1 MSTLPG
7 DFTCPALRDDLLAAR
22 SFFGSQLFLYN
33 LPMDLS
39 IILLSYNTRDIT
51 QQTLSSLGRAIT
63 ADKPLKIEVIVVDN
77 ASTDGSGEAIKKLQT
92 EPVASYQLQAIYNKE
107 NVGFSKGN
115 NIGLKQSTGKYV
127 LFLNSD
133 MIVDE
138 LRLSELITYMDAHP
152 KVGVLTPRVELSSGQ
167 IDPASHRGF
176 PTVWRS
182 FCYYSSIEKLA
193 TLLAAPRQR
202 RAQRSSQL
210 SSFFGGY
217 HLSGEDVT
225 KEHEIDACTGA
236 FLLIRGDLVRKVG
249 GFDEQFFMYGE
260 DLDLCYQ
267 VKTLGYQV
275 VWYPHQKVTHL
286 KYSSGLGSST
296 PETRK
301 QIRWHF
307 YDAME
312 KFYLKHYSHTHFALI
327 NRMIISLIH
336 IKKS

>member
-1 MSTLPG
+1 
-7 DFTCPALRDDLLAAR
+7 
-22 SFFGSQLFLYN
+22 
-33 LPMDLS
+33 MDLS
-39 IILLSYNTRDIT
+39 VILLSYNTRDIT
-51 QQTLSSLGRAIT
+51 LKTLASLGRAIG

-77 ASTDGSGEAIKKLQT
+77 ASTDGSGEAIRQLQA
-92 EPVASYQLQAIYNKE
+92 EPIASYQLQAIYNKE

-115 NIGLKQSTGKYV
+115 NIGLKQAAGKYV

-133 MIVDE
+133 MIVDD
-138 LRLSELITYMDAHP
+138 LRLSELITYLDIHP

-182 FCYYSSIEKLA
+182 LCYFMGLE
-193 TLLAAPRQR
+193 R
-202 RAQRSSQL
+202 L
-210 SSFFGGY
+210 SASLSMTRGVFGGY
-217 HLSGEDVT
+217 HMLDKDLNV
-225 KEHEIDACTGA
+225 EHEIDACTGA
-236 FLLIRGDLVRKVG
+236 FLLVRGDLVRKVG

-267 VKTLGYQV
+267 VKALGYQV
-275 VWYPHQKVTHL
+275 IWYPHQKVTHL

-312 KFYLKHYSHTHFALI
+312 KFYLKHYSPTHNALI

>member
-1 MSTLPG
+1 
-7 DFTCPALRDDLLAAR
+7 
-22 SFFGSQLFLYN
+22 
-33 LPMDLS
+33 MDLS

-51 QQTLSSLGRAIT
+51 LKTLESLGRAIS

-77 ASTDGSGEAIKKLQT
+77 ASTDGSSIEIPNSKF
-92 EPVASYQLQAIYNKE
+92 QAPNSIFKFIQNKE

-115 NIGLKQSTGKYV
+115 NIGLKQATGKYV

-133 MIVDE
+133 MIVDD
-138 LRLSELITYMDAHP
+138 LRLSELITYLDAHP

-182 FCYYSSIEKLA
+182 FCYYSGIERLLGRLEVTKKLELG
-193 TLLAAPRQR
+193 TWNLGNY
-202 RAQRSSQL
+202 
-210 SSFFGGY
+210 FGGY
-217 HLSGEDVT
+217 HLSGEDLKT
-225 KEHEIDACTGA
+225 EHEIDACTGA

-260 DLDLCYQ
+260 DLDLCYL
-267 VKTLGYQV
+267 VKAMGYQV
-275 VWYPHQKVTHL
+275 VWYPGQKVTHL

-312 KFYLKHYSHTHFALI
+312 KFYLKHYSSTHNALI

>member
-1 MSTLPG
+1 
-7 DFTCPALRDDLLAAR
+7 
-22 SFFGSQLFLYN
+22 
-33 LPMDLS
+33 MDLS

-51 QQTLSSLGRAIT
+51 LKTLESLGRAIA

-77 ASTDGSGEAIKKLQT
+77 ASTDGSQEKLLKLQAT
-92 EPVASYQLQAIYNKE
+92 SYKLQVICNKE

-115 NIGLKQSTGKYV
+115 NSGLKQATGKYV

-133 MIVDE
+133 MIVDD
-138 LRLSELITYMDAHP
+138 LRLSELITYLDAHP

-182 FCYYSSIEKLA
+182 FCYYSGIEKLA
-193 TLLAAPRQR
+193 
-202 RAQRSSQL
+202 SSCKL
-210 SSFFGGY
+210 PGSLMNYLGGY
-217 HLSGEDVT
+217 HLKGENIER
-225 KEHEIDACTGA
+225 EHEIDACTGA

-267 VKTLGYQV
+267 VKAMGYQV
-275 VWYPHQKVTHL
+275 IWYPGQKVTHL

-312 KFYLKHYSHTHFALI
+312 KFYLKHYSSTHNALI

>member
-1 MSTLPG
+1 
-7 DFTCPALRDDLLAAR
+7 
-22 SFFGSQLFLYN
+22 
-33 LPMDLS
+33 MDLS
-39 IILLSYNTRDIT
+39 VILLSYNTRDIT
-51 QQTLSSLGRAIT
+51 LKTLESLGRAIG

-77 ASTDGSGEAIKKLQT
+77 ASTDGSGEAIKKLQAGPDT
-92 EPVASYQLQAIYNKE
+92 SYTLQAIYNKE

-115 NIGLKQSTGKYV
+115 NIGLKQATGKYV

-133 MIVDE
+133 MIVDD
-138 LRLSELITYMDAHP
+138 LRLSELIAYLDAHP

-182 FCYYSSIEKLA
+182 FCYYSGIERLLGRLEVTKKLEIGPPA
-193 TLLAAPRQR
+193 GGLNLGNY
-202 RAQRSSQL
+202 
-210 SSFFGGY
+210 FGGY
-217 HLSGEDVT
+217 HLSGEDLT

-267 VKTLGYQV
+267 VKALGYQV
-275 VWYPHQKVTHL
+275 IWYPHQKVTHL

-312 KFYLKHYSHTHFALI
+312 KFYLKHYSSTHNALI

>member
-22 SFFGSQLFLYN
+22 SFLGSQLFLYT

-51 QQTLSSLGRAIT
+51 LKTLESLGRAIA

-77 ASTDGSGEAIKKLQT
+77 ASTDGSQEALQKLLD
-92 EPVASYQLQAIYNKE
+92 S
-107 NVGFSKGN
+107 NVLRSTFYVLHNADNLGFSKGN
-115 NIGLKQSTGKYV
+115 NIGLKQASGKYV

-138 LRLSELITYMDAHP
+138 LRLSELIAYMDAHP
-152 KVGVLTPRVELSSGQ
+152 KVGILTPRVELSSGQ

-182 FCYYSSIEKLA
+182 FCYYSGIEKLA
-193 TLLAAPRQR
+193 TLLAA
-202 RAQRSSQL
+202 RSSQL

-217 HLSGEDVT
+217 HLKGEDVT

-267 VKTLGYQV
+267 VKALGYQV

-312 KFYLKHYSHTHFALI
+312 KFYLKHYSPTHNALI

>member
-1 MSTLPG
+1 
-7 DFTCPALRDDLLAAR
+7 
-22 SFFGSQLFLYN
+22 
-33 LPMDLS
+33 MDLS
-39 IILLSYNTRDIT
+39 VILLSYNTRDIT
-51 QQTLSSLGRAIT
+51 LKTLSSLGRAIT

-77 ASTDGSGEAIKKLQT
+77 ASTDGSQEALQKLLD
-92 EPVASYQLQAIYNKE
+92 S
-107 NVGFSKGN
+107 NVLRSTFYVLHNADNLGFSKGN
-115 NIGLKQSTGKYV
+115 NIGLKQATGKYV

-133 MIVDE
+133 MLVDE

-182 FCYYSSIEKLA
+182 FCYYSGIERLLDRLEVTKKLELG
-193 TLLAAPRQR
+193 TWNLGNYL
-202 RAQRSSQL
+202 
-210 SSFFGGY
+210 GGY
-217 HLSGEDVT
+217 HLKGKDLT
-225 KEHEIDACTGA
+225 KEHNIDACTGA

-267 VKTLGYQV
+267 VKALGYQV
-275 VWYPHQKVTHL
+275 IWYPHQKVTHL

-312 KFYLKHYSHTHFALI
+312 KFYLKHYSPTHNALI